1 MKRQKRYSRGIFS
14 LKYFSI
20 LVALFL
26 LFVTDVYLLKKET
39 LFAWAEIR
47 EALKIGW
54 QKLEIPSRVSNGVW
68 AREIGYEI
76 IKEQNIKPPILYQE
90 IIFPD
95 IRNARCHLILCDIKD
110 PHIQIKP
117 VIAGDKIAGLRETVE
132 SMTRRSGAVVGVNA
146 SYYGYWNTTTPIG
159 DLLGQIV
166 IDGEIVSSINQL
178 RPWHNGAFG
187 ITENRDILIE
197 RPLFLKAV
205 LTTKNNETF
214 KGLTINPL
222 DWQDKSQILIYTDR
236 VGNIPIKLK
245 SKKGYLLKLLSP
257 ERLIVNTTIKAK
269 VMGEFEGVAVPE
281 GNYCLIYGLKK
292 AEEFIKKNVKKGDVV
307 YLSIIYPKKWRSVKQ
322 VIGGAPQILKDGE
335 IIIKDEPMELE
346 NRTAIGV
353 TQDGKMLIVCSEN
366 VTWYETAEMMKR
378 LDTKDAL
385 MLDGG
390 GSTSLIIEGR
400 NVFKKQRCVGDSLLI
415 YYNEK

>member
-39 LFAWAEIR
+39 LFAWAEIK
-47 EALKIGW
+47 EALKIVW

-178 RPWHNGAFG
+178 CPWHNGAFG
-187 ITENRDILIE
+187 ITENNRDILIE
-197 RPLFLKAV
+197 RPLFFKAV

-222 DWQDKSQILIYTDR
+222 DWQDKSQILMKFR
-236 VGNIPIKLK
+236 VP
-245 SKKGYLLKLLSP
+245 SF
-257 ERLIVNTTIKAK
+257 T
-269 VMGEFEGVAVPE
+269 
-281 GNYCLIYGLKK
+281 
-292 AEEFIKKNVKKGDVV
+292 
-307 YLSIIYPKKWRSVKQ
+307 
-322 VIGGAPQILKDGE
+322 
-335 IIIKDEPMELE
+335 
-346 NRTAIGV
+346 
-353 TQDGKMLIVCSEN
+353 
-366 VTWYETAEMMKR
+366 
-378 LDTKDAL
+378 
-385 MLDGG
+385 
-390 GSTSLIIEGR
+390 
-400 NVFKKQRCVGDSLLI
+400 
-415 YYNEK
+415 